1 MIDKLFSDELNKKIK
16 PLKNQKDGKI
26 VDHIFEYESLLNKE
40 DSVFYI
46 GDSKYYKIGSS
57 IEQKSVYKQFTY
69 AKNVIQ
75 FNIDLLNN
83 NEKINDKLRYRDN
96 LTEGYNISPNFFIQ
110 GRIYNNLDFDES
122 KLELDNKNKEP
133 KISFHFED
141 RLFDRDTLF
150 VHNYNINFLYVLKAY
165 IQFNSITI
173 DDFRESSKIKFK
185 KSLTDYINDKYTF
198 YKKTF
203 DNKVDI
209 EKYVN
214 NNFKQFNGRI
224 YRIENK
230 PLEIIFAKIKTNQK
244 DRRIFDGLSE
254 FII

>member
-1 MIDKLFSDELNKKIK
+1 
-16 PLKNQKDGKI
+16 
-26 VDHIFEYESLLNKE
+26 LLNTE

-46 GDSKYYKIGSS
+46 GDSKYYKIGSTV
-57 IEQKSVYKQFTY
+57 EQKSVYKQFTY

-75 FNIDLLNN
+75 FNIDLLNS
-83 NEKINDKLRYRDN
+83 NEKINGKLRYRDN

-110 GRIYNNLDFDES
+110 GRVYNDLDFDEN

-133 KISFHFED
+133 KISFHFKD

-165 IQFNSITI
+165 VQFNSITI

-203 DNKVDI
+203 DNNADI

-244 DRRIFDGLSE
+244 DNNIFDGLLE

>member
-1 MIDKLFSDELNKKIK
+1 
-16 PLKNQKDGKI
+16 
-26 VDHIFEYESLLNKE
+26 
-40 DSVFYI
+40 
-46 GDSKYYKIGSS
+46 
-57 IEQKSVYKQFTY
+57 
-69 AKNVIQ
+69 
-75 FNIDLLNN
+75 
-83 NEKINDKLRYRDN
+83 
-96 LTEGYNISPNFFIQ
+96 
-110 GRIYNNLDFDES
+110 
-122 KLELDNKNKEP
+122 
-133 KISFHFED
+133 
-141 RLFDRDTLF
+141 
-150 VHNYNINFLYVLKAY
+150 LYVLKAY